1 MAGQMHITHEAGN
14 DAETTTDRRS
24 GSSVESP
31 RYLDRAVVPAS
42 CLLVR
47 SAAASEN
54 DFVVLLLATM
64 TS

>member
-1 MAGQMHITHEAGN
+1 MAGQMHITHEVGN
-14 DAETTTDRRS
+14 DAETTTDCRN

-31 RYLDRAVVPAS
+31 RYLHRAVVPAS
-42 CLLVR
+42 CLLFH